1 MRLSLMILFRVSAIA
16 IKVKIPK
23 INNPIPAAWVSPSI
37 ILVIDQAMV
46 KRARRAAMIIPSQD
60 SQDSL
65 IWVFDFQLAKPQTNR
80 MIDAP
85 SIKANI
91 FMESLLS

>member
-1 MRLSLMILFRVSAIA
+1 MILFRVSAIA

-23 INNPIPAAWVSPSI
+23 ISSPIPAAWVSPSI

-46 KRARRAAMIIPSQD
+46 KRARRTAMIIPSQD
-60 SQDSL
+60 NQDSL
-65 IWVFDFQLAKPQTNR
+65 IWVFDFQLTKPQTNR

-85 SIKANI
+85 SIKTNI

>member
-1 MRLSLMILFRVSAIA
+1 
-16 IKVKIPK
+16 
-23 INNPIPAAWVSPSI
+23 
-37 ILVIDQAMV
+37 MV
-46 KRARRAAMIIPSQD
+46 KSARRAAMIIPSQD

-65 IWVFDFQLAKPQTNR
+65 IWVFDFQFVNPQTNR

>member
-1 MRLSLMILFRVSAIA
+1 MRLSLIIFFRVSPIA

-23 INNPIPAAWVSPSI
+23 INSPIPAAWVSPSI

-65 IWVFDFQLAKPQTNR
+65 IWVFDFQLTKPQTNR

-85 SIKANI
+85 RIKTNI
-91 FMESLLS
+91 FMESLML

>member
-1 MRLSLMILFRVSAIA
+1 MILFRVSAIA

-23 INNPIPAAWVSPSI
+23 INNPIPAAWASPSI

-65 IWVFDFQLAKPQTNR
+65 IWVFDFQLVNPQTNR
-80 MIDAP
+80 MIDVP
-85 SIKANI
+85 IIKANI

>member
-1 MRLSLMILFRVSAIA
+1 
-16 IKVKIPK
+16 
-23 INNPIPAAWVSPSI
+23 
-37 ILVIDQAMV
+37 
-46 KRARRAAMIIPSQD
+46 MIIPSQD

-65 IWVFDFQLAKPQTNR
+65 IWVFDFQLTKPQTNR

-91 FMESLLS
+91 FMELLLS